1 MQKKIN
7 LYYEGQYLSEETV
20 QKACELLNDFDGI
33 DSAKL
38 SQLLN
43 VAGEMEGTKKMT
55 SEDVYRTY
63 LLAQNI
69 KANIEKPSV
78 RTSVPKDVEV
88 LRAQIYKAQI
98 LFEQMLD
105 LTREVIAEQRDMYT
119 RLDELNDF
127 GIIFDKEVQ
136 KNAVKHMNNHKEFVK
151 EMKPTLDGFKS
162 TYTQTR
168 TAFDTLQKNMVK
180 LSTLYK
186 KHDVQRS
193 LVDDLANEVTSMDLD
208 EVLPGV
214 GVIDSV
220 EKYRELYQELKDGMA
235 DITEYY
241 NDTQYDYRD
250 SMQLYKTRDDIVR
263 ETSAIAK
270 REGLQ
275 Q

>member
-1 MQKKIN
+1 M
-7 LYYEGQYLSEETV
+7 
-20 QKACELLNDFDGI
+20 
-33 DSAKL
+33 
-38 SQLLN
+38 
-43 VAGEMEGTKKMT
+43 
-55 SEDVYRTY
+55 
-63 LLAQNI
+63 
-69 KANIEKPSV
+69 
-78 RTSVPKDVEV
+78 
-88 LRAQIYKAQI
+88 
-98 LFEQMLD
+98 
-105 LTREVIAEQRDMYT
+105 
-119 RLDELNDF
+119 F
-127 GIIFDKEVQ
+127 GIIFDEEVQ
-136 KNAVKHMNNHKEFVK
+136 KNAVKHMNDHKEFVK

-162 TYTQTR
+162 IYTQTR

-186 KHDVQRS
+186 KHDAQRN
-193 LVDDLANEVTSMDLD
+193 LVDDLANDVTSMDID

-270 REGLQ
+270 RESLQ